1 MYHSSSLCILFL
13 HRPEKFNGLLQRVQ
27 FLKAHQLAS
36 SDLKP
41 RIQLL
46 AKFLANIQRVLG
58 FEYRLNRHKLIGMLI
73 NVGSH
78 KPVSHCDSES
88 GKSACWIPLD
98 IYMENAMDGKQLPI
112 KSATDVLAG
121 KIHVKNMM
129 NILLCIFYMNMQL
142 FIELH

>member
-1 MYHSSSLCILFL
+1 MYHSYSLCVLFL
-13 HRPEKFNGLLQRVQ
+13 SRPEKFNGLLQRLQ

-41 RIQLL
+41 GIQLL
-46 AKFLANIQRVLG
+46 ARFFANIQRVLE
-58 FEYRLNRHKLIGMLI
+58 FEYRLNKRNLNGMLI

-78 KPVSHCDSES
+78 KPVSHWDSKS
-88 GKSACWIPLD
+88 GRSACWIPLD

-121 KIHVKNMM
+121 KLHEEEYDKFIFVH
-129 NILLCIFYMNMQL
+129 FYMNM
-142 FIELH
+142 